1 MYNNA
6 HVRRCACARASVRSD
21 SVRPIRWTHV
31 DSVYIQRIWKWARR
45 FNHPIRNAYRYRPP
59 TLADTRGEL
68 SDFVYFGFWTQT
80 PVFLLWPFSLVSLAV
95 ATSAIARRTSST
107 IRNSNCG
114 VGEKPHLLTC
124 LIALDSWMD
133 GVEVRRQSSWT
144 RNRHYFYSSF
154 NAMFS
159 FRTQVASATFV
170 WHAFICST
178 RYQASSMAAPEERW
192 GGVVLIT
199 KSTVVVLHLLII
211 ACFQNWLPSPAR
223 AICHYP
229 LSYCLTNA
237 SIRIR
242 TEWTVSRVGIDWIRN
257 RPLFLFLSIGFCL
270 QNRLPYPVGIF
281 NRSESVLLS
290 AQYCISE
297 FDWRVGFCRSLALGN
312 WIRSRKCQ
320 ATVSLRLIA
329 LIGCLILI
337 YCLDELHQS
346 VRLTVAVQFR
356 SSLVYQQKDH
366 VKRAL
371 VY

>member
-68 SDFVYFGFWTQT
+68 SDFVHFGFWTQT

-223 AICHYP
+223 AIIRYLIVWPMLQFEFVLSERWVEWELIEYEIDRYSCFWV
-229 LSYCLTNA
+229 LVSVCRTGCLIQLVFSIALSRSYCLPNTAFRN
-237 SIRIR
+237 SID
-242 TEWTVSRVGIDWIRN
+242 VLDFVGVWH
-257 RPLFLFLSIGFCL
+257 LEIGL
-270 QNRLPYPVGIF
+270 EVENV
-281 NRSESVLLS
+281 
-290 AQYCISE
+290 
-297 FDWRVGFCRSLALGN
+297 
-312 WIRSRKCQ
+312 K
-320 ATVSLRLIA
+320 LR
-329 LIGCLILI
+329 
-337 YCLDELHQS
+337 
-346 VRLTVAVQFR
+346 
-356 SSLVYQQKDH
+356 
-366 VKRAL
+366 
-371 VY
+371 

>member
-1 MYNNA
+1 MRIVIDLPPWLTREASCLTSFISAFEHKLQFFFFGLFSCFSCRCNVSHCSPHQFNYSEFKLWCRREATFADLFDCSWLLNGRRGGEETVELNA
-6 HVRRCACARASVRSD
+6 KSTLFLFFFQCHVLFQNTGCLCHICLAR
-21 SVRPIRWTHV
+21 
-31 DSVYIQRIWKWARR
+31 
-45 FNHPIRNAYRYRPP
+45 F
-59 TLADTRGEL
+59 
-68 SDFVYFGFWTQT
+68 
-80 PVFLLWPFSLVSLAV
+80 
-95 ATSAIARRTSST
+95 
-107 IRNSNCG
+107 
-114 VGEKPHLLTC
+114 HLLNTLSGEFNGC
-124 LIALDSWMD
+124 SWR
-133 GVEVRRQSSWT
+133 EVRR
-144 RNRHYFYSSF
+144 RCFDYEIDRCCFASF
-154 NAMFS
+154 DYCMFS
-159 FRTQVASATFV
+159 ELVAL
-170 WHAFICST
+170 
-178 RYQASSMAAPEERW
+178 SS
-192 GGVVLIT
+192 
-199 KSTVVVLHLLII
+199 S
-211 ACFQNWLPSPAR
+211 
-223 AICHYP
+223 CHYP

-320 ATVSLRLIA
+320 ATVSHRLIA